1 MEQFDTD
8 DKLLKESNEEKKST
22 TITCGQLLL
31 ILLCCAI
38 SLCALYYLFK
48 SVKTANIPKTSQF
61 DLSN

>member
-8 DKLLKESNEEKKST
+8 DKLLKESNEEKKTT

-38 SLCALYYLFK
+38 SLCALYCLFK
-48 SVKTANIPKTSQF
+48 SIKPTNIPNTSQF
-61 DLSN
+61 DLSK